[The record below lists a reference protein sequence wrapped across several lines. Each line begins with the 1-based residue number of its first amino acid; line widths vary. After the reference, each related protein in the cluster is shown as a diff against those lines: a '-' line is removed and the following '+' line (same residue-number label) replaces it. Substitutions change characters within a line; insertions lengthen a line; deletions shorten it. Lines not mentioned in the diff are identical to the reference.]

1 LCAGEKIAR
10 GFDASIAPA
19 RTIKKSRRE
28 LVRREI
34 SAKSVRA
41 ERAQGDKIMT
51 RACAWGGCSRA
62 FESNAT
68 RDAKKLG
75 LMPF

>member
-1 LCAGEKIAR
+1 
-10 GFDASIAPA
+10 
-19 RTIKKSRRE
+19 
-28 LVRREI
+28 
-34 SAKSVRA
+34 
-41 ERAQGDKIMT
+41 MT

-75 LMPF
+75 LMPFEIARKGHRITAPWQECGDMIVDQVRGSLLTLTIANLSWHAMEVSI

>member
-1 LCAGEKIAR
+1 
-10 GFDASIAPA
+10 
-19 RTIKKSRRE
+19 
-28 LVRREI
+28 
-34 SAKSVRA
+34 
-41 ERAQGDKIMT
+41 MT

-75 LMPF
+75 LMPFEIARKGHRITAPCQECGAKGQSQAQTAETRDGDGCPWAAYVCV

>member
-1 LCAGEKIAR
+1 
-10 GFDASIAPA
+10 
-19 RTIKKSRRE
+19 
-28 LVRREI
+28 
-34 SAKSVRA
+34 
-41 ERAQGDKIMT
+41 MT

-75 LMPF
+75 LMPFEIARKGHRITAPWEECGDAILASHYNTMSLIVGLIMIDLTHSTL